1 MTHDLVSVT
10 CVSSNV
16 HISIIL
22 LAFEFPGLLTD
33 RMRASTPHPRLHA
46 AQMYFYT
53 ELRSSLGN
61 KAAERWL
68 SGTSASCAGS
78 CQVSSVA
85 NTPTAELPAERRKNN
100 QLYSN
105 IQASRCQPQASSP
118 ISAADTPRCLSPF
131 SSSESL
137 TSEIDHCNESHEG
150 DMIRLINDH
159 GEKAGLLF
167 TDVAHE
173 LLDSPH
179 SEHDYSSR

>member
-1 MTHDLVSVT
+1 M
-10 CVSSNV
+10 SS
-16 HISIIL
+16 
-22 LAFEFPGLLTD
+22 
-33 RMRASTPHPRLHA
+33 STPQRRITV

-61 KAAERWL
+61 KIAERWL
-68 SGTSASCAGS
+68 SGTSASCADS
-78 CQVSSVA
+78 RQVSSVA
-85 NTPTAELPAERRKNN
+85 NTPTAELPTDRHKNDRLKRSSSI
-100 QLYSN
+100 QDLQSQC
-105 IQASRCQPQASSP
+105 QASTRIPAV
-118 ISAADTPRCLSPF
+118 DTPR
-131 SSSESL
+131 SL
-137 TSEIDHCNESHEG
+137 RRHEC